1 MDQDG
6 TKSVFSNGASL
17 LNFRLKILVIKLS
30 AKLSGLSVSLA
41 VLIKVFLLTVIKVFS
56 KSRDLLFYIWQ
67 SLLYLGIHAGLFHI
81 SIYKLSDLGH
91 LSNLIGSLSRTLQQY
106 SPPSEWI
113 MCELGFF
120 PIFLE
125 KDLLKVDKI
134 LGLTFFQARKDFE
147 GFKTAFFHLLLLS
160 FVVDGLFTT
169 PVYSPRRGRFVNS
182 AFPNKKNLA
191 PKRGL
196 LMTNKFESKCLQKFY
211 VSSK

>member
-1 MDQDG
+1 MSQFLLFFWW
-6 TKSVFSNGASL
+6 TEWNLSKSQ
-17 LNFRLKILVIKLS
+17 LKII
-30 AKLSGLSVSLA
+30 
-41 VLIKVFLLTVIKVFS
+41 I
-56 KSRDLLFYIWQ
+56 YILPIPGQ
-67 SLLYLGIHAGLFHI
+67 RKF
-81 SIYKLSDLGH
+81 SIYTLSDLGDF
-91 LSNLIGSLSRTLQQY
+91 SNLIGSLSRTIQQY

-182 AFPNKKNLA
+182 AFPDKKNLTQ
-191 PKRGL
+191 KS
-196 LMTNKFESKCLQKFY
+196 KFIYDKQIWKQMFAEILRFK
-211 VSSK
+211 

>member
-1 MDQDG
+1 MKDMY
-6 TKSVFSNGASL
+6 SL
-17 LNFRLKILVIKLS
+17 GHLALLV
-30 AKLSGLSVSLA
+30 VD
-41 VLIKVFLLTVIKVFS
+41 FS
-56 KSRDLLFYIWQ
+56 KFIVLSFYLF
-67 SLLYLGIHAGLFHI
+67 IHIFLF
-81 SIYKLSDLGH
+81 SIYTLSDLGE
-91 LSNLIGSLSRTLQQY
+91 LSNLIGSLSRTIQQY

-169 PVYSPRRGRFVNS
+169 PVYSPRRSRFVSS

-191 PKRGL
+191 QKRSL
-196 LMTNKFESKCLQKFY
+196 LKTNKFESKCLQKFY
-211 VSSK
+211 VSSE